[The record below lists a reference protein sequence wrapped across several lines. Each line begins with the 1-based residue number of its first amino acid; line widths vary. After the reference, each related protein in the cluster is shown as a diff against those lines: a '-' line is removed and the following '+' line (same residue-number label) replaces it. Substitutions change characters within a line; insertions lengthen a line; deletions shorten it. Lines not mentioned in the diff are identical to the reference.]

1 MISGIV
7 SSVSLSAVSFL
18 VYRNARDFCALILYS
33 VTLPNPLISFSGF
46 HIASLGF
53 STYSIMSSANSDL
66 FYFFSNLNSLYFFF
80 SPQVTVAKTS
90 KIMLNKSGE
99 RAHPFLI
106 PDHRGK
112 ALSFL
117 PSRMM
122 F

>member
-7 SSVSLSAVSFL
+7 SSISLSDLSLL
-18 VYRNARDFCALILYS
+18 VHRNARDFSALILYS
-33 VTLPNPLISFSGF
+33 AALPNSLISSSGF

-53 STYSIMSSANSDL
+53 SMYSIMSSANSDL

-80 SPQVTVAKTS
+80 FPQVTVAKTS

-99 RAHPFLI
+99 SAYPFLV
-106 PDHRGK
+106 PDLRGK